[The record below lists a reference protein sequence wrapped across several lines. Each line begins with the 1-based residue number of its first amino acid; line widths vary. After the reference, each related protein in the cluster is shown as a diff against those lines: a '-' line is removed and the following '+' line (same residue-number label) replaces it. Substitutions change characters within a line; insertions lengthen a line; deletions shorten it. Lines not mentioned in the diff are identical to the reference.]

1 MDAAW
6 ILASAYAPAFV
17 RDGDR
22 RPKSPFLSEDWD
34 GKPGSRRPQGSLH
47 LQLYI
52 RRIEDLLE
60 RAPPTTAYNKTALL
74 AQYQEALT
82 GSERPPN
89 LYQPPVSAPEQAYLA
104 ELRGAPGGIAVAVAP
119 TIDQGLKGG
128 DTIVRAP
135 ASAEVK
141 LARYTLHCHSR
152 DETVCMIAS
161 CNHILECR
169 GNGQSLRKDISLHL
183 QHASS

>member
-1 MDAAW
+1 M
-6 ILASAYAPAFV
+6 L
-17 RDGDR
+17 
-22 RPKSPFLSEDWD
+22 
-34 GKPGSRRPQGSLH
+34 GSRRPQGSLH

-82 GSERPPN
+82 GSERPPD

-104 ELRGAPGGIAVAVAP
+104 KLRGTPGGIAVAIAP
-119 TIDQGLKGG
+119 TVDQGLKGG

-141 LARYTLHCHSR
+141 CPTYTFHHHSKNAR
-152 DETVCMIAS
+152 VCRVALCIAAEEAGRALMRTGLCIPS
-161 CNHILECR
+161 MHPLEDFPFAPGSTGVCE
-169 GNGQSLRKDISLHL
+169 
-183 QHASS
+183 

>member
-1 MDAAW
+1 MNVAR
-6 ILASAYAPAFV
+6 ILISAYAPAAV
-17 RDGDR
+17 VHHDDR
-22 RPKSPFLSEDWD
+22 GPKRPFHSEHQDAML
-34 GKPGSRRPQGSLH
+34 GSRRPQGSLH

-104 ELRGAPGGIAVAVAP
+104 ELRGTPGGIAMAVAP
-119 TIDQGLKGG
+119 TVDQGLKGG

-135 ASAEVK
+135 ASAEV
-141 LARYTLHCHSR
+141 
-152 DETVCMIAS
+152 
-161 CNHILECR
+161 N
-169 GNGQSLRKDISLHL
+169 
-183 QHASS
+183 

>member
-1 MDAAW
+1 M
-6 ILASAYAPAFV
+6 
-17 RDGDR
+17 
-22 RPKSPFLSEDWD
+22 
-34 GKPGSRRPQGSLH
+34 H

-52 RRIEDLLE
+52 RRMEDLLE

-82 GSERPPN
+82 GSEKTPN

-104 ELRGAPGGIAVAVAP
+104 ELRGAPGGNAMAVAP
-119 TIDQGLKGG
+119 TGDQGLKGG

-141 LARYTLHCHSR
+141 H
-152 DETVCMIAS
+152 
-161 CNHILECR
+161 
-169 GNGQSLRKDISLHL
+169 SLHTL
-183 QHASS
+183 PYH

>member
-1 MDAAW
+1 MDVAR
-6 ILASAYAPAFV
+6 ILISAHAPAIV
-17 RDGDR
+17 HHDDR
-22 RPKSPFLSEDWD
+22 GPKSPFHSEHQDAM
-34 GKPGSRRPQGSLH
+34 PGSRRPQGCLH

-104 ELRGAPGGIAVAVAP
+104 ELRGAPGGIAMAVAP
-119 TIDQGLKGG
+119 TADQGLKGG

-141 LARYTLHCHSR
+141 CPMYTCH
-152 DETVCMIAS
+152 
-161 CNHILECR
+161 
-169 GNGQSLRKDISLHL
+169 
-183 QHASS
+183 